1 MQKNLTTGK
10 MANFTEYGRGDA
22 RYRREGFTRH
32 AQARFQQRGFS
43 QAVIDLLLEF
53 GKMRLRKRADG
64 RKSAYVY
71 YMDKRAR
78 KNAARAWGKDYK
90 RISDKLDIYI
100 VESCDTGEI
109 ITIAHRKQGFKW

>member
-10 MANFTEYGRGDA
+10 TANFTEYGRGDA

-43 QAVIDLLLEF
+43 QAVIDILLEF
-53 GKMRLRKRADG
+53 GKMRLRKRAYK
-64 RKSAYVY
+64 RETAYVY
-71 YMDKRAR
+71 FMDKRAR

-90 RISDKLDIYI
+90 RIADKLDIYI
-100 VESCDTGEI
+100 VQSYDTGKI
-109 ITIAHRKQGFKW
+109 LTIAPLKQRLKW

>member
-10 MANFTEYGRGDA
+10 MANFIEYGRGDA

-32 AQARFQQRGFS
+32 AQDRFQQRGLS
-43 QAVIDLLLEF
+43 QAIIDVVLEF
-53 GKMRLRKRADG
+53 GKMRLRKRAYK
-64 RKSAYVY
+64 RKTAYVY
-71 YMDKRAR
+71 FMDKRAR

-90 RISDKLDIYI
+90 RIADKLDIYI

-109 ITIAHRKQGFKW
+109 ITIAHRWQRLKW